1 MRIAIGNDHAGV
13 DLKEKI
19 VEFLK
24 CEGHEVT
31 NVGTDTKESIDY
43 PDVARAVAK
52 LVNINECDYGIVICG
67 TGIGIS
73 FAANKVLGIRCAL
86 CHNSFTAKLSRL
98 HNDANV
104 LSLGARVIGDE
115 LAVDI
120 VDTFI
125 NTKFEGGRHEK
136 RVCKIELA

>member
-73 FAANKVLGIRCAL
+73 IAANKVLGIRCAL
-86 CHNSFTAKLSRL
+86 CHDCFSAKATRL
-98 HNDANV
+98 HNDANM
-104 LSLGARVIGDE
+104 LAMGARVVGPG
-115 LAVDI
+115 LAIEI
-120 VDTFI
+120 VKNFLATDFS
-125 NTKFEGGRHEK
+125 NEERHIRRIK
-136 RVCKIELA
+136 QIED